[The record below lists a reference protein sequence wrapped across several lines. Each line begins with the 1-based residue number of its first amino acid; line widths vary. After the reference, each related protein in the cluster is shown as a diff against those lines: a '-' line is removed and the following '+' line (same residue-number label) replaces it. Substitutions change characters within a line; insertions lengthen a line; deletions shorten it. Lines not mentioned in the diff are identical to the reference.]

1 VPLSIHELSAV
12 LWKEREL
19 LELLVFKLEVE
30 RLLLTSGKTRWI
42 QRASDEIEQVTG
54 RLRTLGLA
62 RTVEVDAVSLE
73 WGTAEDATLRELI
86 AAAPTEVWS
95 EILESHLN
103 GLLDLANQIKDL
115 RDSNEQLLR
124 AASRS
129 TQETLAG
136 TVSSADTYD
145 AQGQAAS
152 RPETSHLVDKDI

>member
-1 VPLSIHELSAV
+1 MSIHELSAV

-42 QRASDEIEQVTG
+42 QRASDEIERVTD
-54 RLRTLGLA
+54 RLGTLGLA
-62 RTVEVDAVSLE
+62 RSVEVGAVSLE
-73 WGTAEDATLRELI
+73 WGTSQDATLRELV
-86 AAAPTEVWS
+86 AAAPDGIWP

-103 GLLDLANQIKDL
+103 GLLDLTNQIREL
-115 RDSNEQLLR
+115 RDANEQLLR

-136 TVSSADTYD
+136 TITSATTYN
-145 AQGQAAS
+145 AQGNAAS
-152 RPETSHLVDKDI
+152 RAATSRLVDKDI

>member
-1 VPLSIHELSAV
+1 LSIHELSAV

-62 RTVEVDAVSLE
+62 RSVEVAAVAVE

-86 AAAPTEVWS
+86 AVAPDGVWS
-95 EILESHLN
+95 EILESHLD
-103 GLLDLANQIKDL
+103 GLLDLTNQI
-115 RDSNEQLLR
+115 RDVRDANEQLLR

-136 TVSSADTYD
+136 TVTSANTYD
-145 AQGQAAS
+145 AQGNASS
-152 RPETSHLVDKDI
+152 RPETSRLVDKDI

>member
-1 VPLSIHELSAV
+1 MSIHELSAV

-42 QRASDEIEQVTG
+42 QRASEEIEQVTG

-62 RTVEVDAVSLE
+62 RTVEVDSVCLE
-73 WGTAEDATLRELI
+73 WGTPEDATLRELV
-86 AAAPTEVWS
+86 AAAPDGVWP

-103 GLLDLANQIKDL
+103 GLLDLTNQIREL

-124 AASRS
+124 AAARS

-136 TVSSADTYD
+136 TVTSANTYD
-145 AQGQAAS
+145 SQGLAAA
-152 RPETSHLVDKDI
+152 RPETSRLVDKDI